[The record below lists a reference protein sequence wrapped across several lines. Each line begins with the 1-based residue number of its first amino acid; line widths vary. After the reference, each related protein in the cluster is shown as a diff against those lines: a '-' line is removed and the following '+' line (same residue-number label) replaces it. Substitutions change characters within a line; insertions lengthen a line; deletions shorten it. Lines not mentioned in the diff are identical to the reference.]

1 MTPAAPYE
9 MPVDLNAILL
19 VAVGS
24 LMVGSLPL
32 YPYSKRWGYAPSVL
46 LAMLLLVLL
55 IIAFS

>member
-1 MTPAAPYE
+1 MTPAVTHQ

-19 VAVGS
+19 IAVGS

-32 YPYSKRWGYAPSVL
+32 YPYSKRWGYAPSAV

>member
-1 MTPAAPYE
+1 MTPAVKHE

-19 VAVGS
+19 IAVGS

-32 YPYSKRWGYAPSVL
+32 YPYSKRWGYAPSAV
-46 LAMLLLVLL
+46 LAMFLLVLL

>member
-1 MTPAAPYE
+1 